1 MPAIEAQTAKVW
13 GVIGRPEM
21 AEDCRFSTLQAR
33 LEHESEC
40 LQELWAALSEDT
52 AANWEKRFAAAAVPA
67 AAVLQL
73 PDVLSDPQLA
83 HRQLFGETQSPMD
96 GRALPHTNTPFKVAG
111 EETGADVP
119 PPLVGA
125 DTEAVLAEIGYN
137 VSEIESLRDRAVI

>member
-1 MPAIEAQTAKVW
+1 M
-13 GVIGRPEM
+13 G
-21 AEDCRFSTLQAR
+21 EDSRFSTLEAR
-33 LEHESEC
+33 LEHQTEC
-40 LQELWAALSEDT
+40 LQELRAALSEDT

-83 HRQLFGETQSPMD
+83 HRQLFAETQSPMD
-96 GRALPHTNTPFKVAG
+96 GRALPYTNTPFKVTG

-125 DTEAVLAEIGYN
+125 DTEAVLTEIGYG
-137 VSEIESLRDRAVI
+137 VSEIQSLRDRAVI